1 MILPPSDYIYNFGK
15 KDLPMSLREH
25 AKQIYNKAIDV
36 VKPDQLIERKIIL
49 YKHLLKID
57 DYTFDL
63 RKFERIFV
71 IGAGK
76 ASALMAKKLEQV
88 LGSRLFYGIV
98 SVKYGHAV
106 TCQKIRILEA
116 GHPVIDQNTLNAT
129 DQMLQILKDVSEKD
143 LVLCLLSGGGSALLE
158 SLPENIS
165 LSHLQKVFEMLLS
178 SGSNIEEINSVR
190 KHLSLVKGGQLAR
203 AIYPAT
209 CLSFILSDVIGNPLD
224 AIASGPTSPDPT
236 SFQDAWRVL
245 EKYNLLNDLPAPIKN
260 HLSQGKQNKISET
273 LKPNDPIFE
282 KVYNVILGSN
292 LMALDAAKKTA
303 QELGY
308 NTLILSSQIQGEARE
323 VSKVVASIVQ
333 EILENDIPVTK
344 PACLLLGGET
354 TVTIRGKGK
363 GGRNQELALAALLS
377 MKKVKE
383 KYLIVS
389 CGTDGTDGPTDAA
402 GGMADGVVWQEA
414 VKLTLDPQKY
424 LEENNAYPFLEK
436 TGGLIKIGPTGTNV
450 MDIIFALVP

>member
-1 MILPPSDYIYNFGK
+1 
-15 KDLPMSLREH
+15 
-25 AKQIYNKAIDV
+25 
-36 VKPDQLIERKIIL
+36 
-49 YKHLLKID
+49 
-57 DYTFDL
+57 
-63 RKFERIFV
+63 
-71 IGAGK
+71 
-76 ASALMAKKLEQV
+76 
-88 LGSRLFYGIV
+88 
-98 SVKYGHAV
+98 
-106 TCQKIRILEA
+106 
-116 GHPVIDQNTLNAT
+116 
-129 DQMLQILKDVSEKD
+129 
-143 LVLCLLSGGGSALLE
+143 
-158 SLPENIS
+158 
-165 LSHLQKVFEMLLS
+165 MLLS

-260 HLSQGKQNKISET
+260 HLSQGKQNKIPET

-323 VSKVVASIVQ
+323 VSKVIASIVQ

-414 VKLTLDPQKY
+414 VKLALDPQKY